1 MGSTIVGGRSNHPAD
16 VKNER
21 LDVSAQAAPRAFFA
35 SRDFGRAFSW
45 TSTIDAQ
52 TGEETA
58 YLQNTSPTR
67 ILVIDKIIFSGL
79 LAGIHAVGIQTSGTA
94 AGTVMT
100 GRNLNLGNTNTAEAT
115 AFGNALVTGS
125 VAGDIIGYA
134 YHGATSTTELDYN
147 DSLILG
153 QDDAI
158 FLTVIVA
165 VDGLVYQTIEGHY
178 ETITT

>member
-1 MGSTIVGGRSNHPAD
+1 MGLTILGGRSNQPAD
-16 VKNER
+16 VKDER
-21 LDVSAQAAPRAFFA
+21 LDVSARAAPRAFFA
-35 SRDFGRAFSW
+35 SRDHGRAFAW

-67 ILVIDKIIFSGL
+67 ILVIDKILFSGL
-79 LAGIHAVGIQTSGTA
+79 LAGVHAVAIQTGGTA
-94 AGTVMT
+94 AGTVMP

-115 AFGNALVTGS
+115 AFGDALVTGS
-125 VAGDIIGYA
+125 VVGDIIGYA
-134 YHGATSTTELDYN
+134 YHGPTGMAELNYN

-178 ETITT
+178 EHTD

>member
-1 MGSTIVGGRSNHPAD
+1 MGLIIYGGTSNDPAD
-16 VKNER
+16 VKNNR
-21 LDVSAQAAPRAFFA
+21 LDVSAQTAPRAFYA
-35 SRDFGRAFSW
+35 SRDHGRAFAW

-79 LAGIHAVGIQTSGTA
+79 LAGVHAVGIQTSGTA

-115 AFGNALVTGS
+115 AFGDALVTGS
-125 VAGDIIGYA
+125 VAGDIIGYG
-134 YHGATSTTELDYN
+134 YHGPTGMAELNYN

-158 FLTVIVA
+158 FLPVIVGG
-165 VDGLVYQTIEGHY
+165 DGLVCHTFEGHY
-178 ETITT
+178 E